1 MAAAYCWSSMHK
13 SVVERAMAAAVVAE
27 VKLNKACEHGSNSR
41 WLLTHH
47 RRIIVPDDALA
58 PVLNELATGT
68 LTFIF
73 AHTFKHF

>member
-1 MAAAYCWSSMHK
+1 MHK

-27 VKLNKACEHGSNSR
+27 VKLNKACEHGSNPR

-47 RRIIVPDDALA
+47 RRIIIPNDARA
-58 PVLNELATGT
+58 VVLNEVAT

-73 AHTFKHF
+73 AHTFKHI